1 MNILNDPVLG
11 ELTFDVWW
19 SREYEITIFDCKK
32 LVPLVIQ
39 TFDNESISN
48 KQRDTFLEFERNK
61 SSIISSI
68 EIAILT
74 YYKENFDAN
83 VVEDITALV
92 NLLRI
97 KIMSS
102 DDMRE
107 LGFIFDASF
116 DPELGVGVLL
126 INESIEEVDVQD
138 ILLG

>member
-11 ELTFDVWW
+11 ELTFDIWW

-32 LVPLVIQ
+32 LIPLVIQ
-39 TFDNESISN
+39 MFDNESISD
-48 KQRDTFLEFERNK
+48 KQRETFLEFERNK
-61 SSIISSI
+61 NSIISSI
-68 EIAILT
+68 EMAILT

-83 VVEDITALV
+83 VVEDVAALV
-92 NLLRI
+92 NLLKI

-126 INESIEEVDVQD
+126 INESIEQVDVQD

>member
-61 SSIISSI
+61 GSIISSI